1 MPRKKQEAPHGSMI
15 HIRLVMPVS
24 WSINDAI
31 AFIVSGGSV
40 GPSEIAYTRGLD
52 GVSPNIVTDEQ

>member
-1 MPRKKQEAPHGSMI
+1 MI